1 MRWLFDIITIIGFFL
16 TIVGTYL
23 TIRSGTA
30 VELMRDEIICYGSI
44 GLVVSLLLFYH
55 WFKKYQ
61 IAKAVFKGMTSINEA
76 HVKAIYFGKE
86 LSKNRPSIKQCIS
99 EYSTICQL

>member
-23 TIRSGTA
+23 TIRSGAA

-44 GLVVSLLLFYH
+44 GLVVSLLLFCH

-61 IAKAVFKGMTSINEA
+61 IAKAVFKSMTSINEA
-76 HVKAIYFGKE
+76 HVKAI
-86 LSKNRPSIKQCIS
+86 LLVKNYQRIGLP
-99 EYSTICQL
+99 